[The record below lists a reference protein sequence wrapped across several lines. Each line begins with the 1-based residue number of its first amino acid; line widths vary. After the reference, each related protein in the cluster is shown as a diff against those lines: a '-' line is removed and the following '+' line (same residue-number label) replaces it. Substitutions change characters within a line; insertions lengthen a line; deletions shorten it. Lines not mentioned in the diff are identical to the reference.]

1 LLRLCGL
8 IPAYACLARLK
19 WVATQ
24 PIKETMNCP
33 KCLRELHVPCEI
45 CPHCGI
51 VFAKYFKY
59 HPVQPDHQGE
69 QLPIVTSDEE
79 VEDGTLTQ
87 YLFYETPQSTVAKL
101 LGRSI
106 IFVGLVIWSGLLMSG
121 PIESN
126 TAGNSFLHL
135 VNLPF
140 HEAGHI
146 IFRPFG
152 AFITSLGG
160 TLGQLLMPSI
170 CMGVLLIKTRDPFGA
185 SVALWWT
192 GENFLDIAP
201 YMNDARAGQLP
212 LLGGN
217 FGHSAPYG
225 FHDWQYL
232 LTESGLLQYD
242 HVLAKAVF
250 VMGSAIMLLSL
261 LWSGLLLVNRLKYA
275 FL

>member
-1 LLRLCGL
+1 
-8 IPAYACLARLK
+8 
-19 WVATQ
+19 
-24 PIKETMNCP
+24 MNCP
-33 KCLRELHVPCEI
+33 KCLNELHEQTEI

-51 VFAKYFKY
+51 VFEKYLKY
-59 HPVQPDHQGE
+59 HPEQTARQDTRPTVVRLYGEDEAQP
-69 QLPIVTSDEE
+69 
-79 VEDGTLTQ
+79 LTQ
-87 YLFYETPQSTVAKL
+87 FLFHETQQTTLAHFI
-101 LGRSI
+101 GRAI
-106 IFVGLVIWSGLLMSG
+106 IFAGLIIWSWQLMSAS
-121 PIESN
+121 IESN
-126 TAGNSFLHL
+126 AVGNSFLHR

-146 IFRPFG
+146 VFRPFG

-170 CMGVLLIKTRDPFGA
+170 CMGVLLVKTRDPFGA
-185 SVALWWT
+185 SVALWWV
-192 GENFLDIAP
+192 GENFLDVAP

-232 LTESGLLQYD
+232 LNESGLLQYD

-250 VMGSAIMLLSL
+250 AIGSAIMVLSL
-261 LWSGLLLVNRLKYA
+261 LWSGVLLVKRYKTLQE
-275 FL
+275 

>member
-1 LLRLCGL
+1 
-8 IPAYACLARLK
+8 
-19 WVATQ
+19 
-24 PIKETMNCP
+24 MNNCP
-33 KCLRELHVPCEI
+33 KCLHELHLQTDI

-51 VFAKYFKY
+51 VFAKYRKY
-59 HPVQPDHQGE
+59 HPAQTDRQDVQPVMLMLDDEAQPLAQMLFHQS
-69 QLPIVTSDEE
+69 QQQRSLPHLI
-79 VEDGTLTQ
+79 
-87 YLFYETPQSTVAKL
+87 
-101 LGRSI
+101 GRSMI
-106 IFVGLVIWSGLLMSG
+106 LVGLIIWSWQLIS
-121 PIESN
+121 PSIDSN
-126 TAGNSFLHL
+126 AAGNSFLHL

-170 CMGVLLIKTRDPFGA
+170 CMGVLLFKTKDPFGA
-185 SVALWWT
+185 SVALWWV

-201 YMNDARAGQLP
+201 YVNDARAGQLP

-242 HVLAKAVF
+242 HFLAKTSFVIGAV
-250 VMGSAIMLLSL
+250 IMLLSL
-261 LWSGLLLVNRLKYA
+261 SWCGLLLVKQNPA
-275 FL
+275 